1 MIVPNNRLLFWT
13 GLILLPF
20 SALVSAVPWA
30 AFISLGFIAGFVVIS
45 IADALAGSGRGR
57 DISVSLPEV
66 IRLSK
71 DREANIEICIRN
83 INIPVRKMRIGLALP
98 SEIYS
103 PVREITTRLETG
115 APDSLVSWPCKG
127 IKHGFF
133 TIDKCYLEI
142 DSPLGLWASR
152 RAVEA
157 NAEIRVYP
165 NLISGRDKLSAFVM
179 NKKSGVHSQRQ
190 IGKGRDFERLREY
203 VPSDNYEDIY
213 WKATAKHRF
222 PVSKIYQIE
231 RSQDIYIIIDFSR
244 LSARIAENSKIS
256 HDGKKGESE
265 QQHEDFSEESIL
277 DRYIMAA
284 LITGISAEKHGD
296 LFGIITFANKVQ
308 GIIKA
313 KNGKAHYNSCRDM
326 LYTLQPRNVTPDFS
340 ELFAFIGTRLR
351 KRALLIFL
359 TNLDDPVLAGEFIR
373 NIHIISRRHL
383 VIVSMMKPKGAN
395 PLFSS
400 SPDVKSVKSVDDIY
414 KNFGGH
420 FLWKSL
426 NETEKLLKQYR
437 IGFSLL
443 DNEKMFTQL
452 ISQYLNI
459 KQRQIL

>member
-1 MIVPNNRLLFWT
+1 MIVPNNRLLLWT
-13 GLILLPF
+13 GLIFLPF
-20 SALVSAVPWA
+20 SALVTAVSSA
-30 AFISLGFIAGFVVIS
+30 AFISFGFIAILVFIS

-57 DISVSLPEV
+57 DISVSLPEI

-71 DREANIEICIRN
+71 GRDATIDIAIRN

-103 PVREITTRLETG
+103 PAREMITRLEAG
-115 APDSLVSWPCKG
+115 VPDSIVCWPCKG
-127 IKHGFF
+127 TKHGFF
-133 TIDKCYLEI
+133 TINKCYLEI

-152 RAVEA
+152 RTFET
-157 NAEIRVYP
+157 NAEIRIYP
-165 NLISGRDKLSAFVM
+165 NLISDRNKLSAFVM
-179 NKKSGVHSQRQ
+179 NRKSGVHSQRQ

-244 LSARIAENSKIS
+244 LSARIAENSKVYS
-256 HDGKKGESE
+256 SEKKAE
-265 QQHEDFSEESIL
+265 QKHEDSAEESIL
-277 DRYIMAA
+277 DRYIAAA

-308 GIIKA
+308 GIVKA

-326 LYTLQPRNVTPDFS
+326 LYTLQPENVTPDFS
-340 ELFAFIGTRLR
+340 ELFTFIGTRLR

-373 NIHIISRRHL
+373 NVNIISRRHL

-400 SPDVKSVKSVDDIY
+400 HDVDSVDDIY

-443 DNEKMFTQL
+443 DNENMFTQL